1 MSEIDSLREKSNIL
15 YILFMFY
22 LVYSYVVEQYYH
34 VDKKGGNLRPL
45 RMKFKT
51 YKQNLRPFQGLK
63 FRFSNLRL
71 FQVFKTPRVPCL
83 FSRQDIP
90 LMNPDEAHLCR

>member
-1 MSEIDSLREKSNIL
+1 MPPHVGDRQFGEKSNIL
-15 YILFMFY
+15 YILLMFY
-22 LVYSYVVEQYYH
+22 LVYSYVVERYYH

-71 FQVFKTPRVPCL
+71 FQVFKTPRVP
-83 FSRQDIP
+83 
-90 LMNPDEAHLCR
+90 

>member
-1 MSEIDSLREKSNIL
+1 
-15 YILFMFY
+15 MFY
-22 LVYSYVVEQYYH
+22 LVYSYVVERYYH

-71 FQVFKTPRVPCL
+71 FQVFKTPRVPCP
-83 FSRQDIP
+83 P
-90 LMNPDEAHLCR
+90 LARLIENNLTAFWLNSKLVRPLVTKLTLI